1 MDDGLPP
8 RAPRSTGPAWI
19 LTVLI
24 ALIAPI
30 AVALNAIPTMTQGGE
45 LKSAATVTAF
55 FGSAAV
61 LVIALITRIIWR
73 RSPRARRIIP
83 AVALTAVIIVTV
95 IASVLMWMSAQ

>member
-1 MDDGLPP
+1 MSESTPP
-8 RAPRSTGPAWI
+8 RPPRSTGPAWI

-30 AVALNAIPTMTQGGE
+30 AVAINAIPTMTQGGE

-61 LVIALITRIIWR
+61 LVIALIARIIWR
-73 RSPRARRIIP
+73 RSPLAVRLIP
-83 AVALTAVIIVTV
+83 AAALSAVIIVTV

>member
-1 MDDGLPP
+1 MDDDLPP
-8 RAPRSTGPAWI
+8 RLPRSTGPAWI

-24 ALIAPI
+24 ALIAPVAI
-30 AVALNAIPTMTQGGE
+30 AISAIPTMTQGGE

-61 LVIALITRIIWR
+61 LVIALVARIIWR
-73 RSPRARRIIP
+73 RSRLADRLIP
-83 AVALTAVIIVTV
+83 AFALTAVIIVTV

>member
-1 MDDGLPP
+1 M
-8 RAPRSTGPAWI
+8 

-24 ALIAPI
+24 ALIAPVAI
-30 AVALNAIPTMTQGGE
+30 AINAIPTMTQGGE
-45 LKSAATVTAF
+45 LKSAATITAF

-61 LVIALITRIIWR
+61 LVIALVARIIWR
-73 RSPRARRIIP
+73 RSRLAVRLIP

>member
-1 MDDGLPP
+1 M
-8 RAPRSTGPAWI
+8 

-24 ALIAPI
+24 ALIAPVTI
-30 AVALNAIPTMTQGGE
+30 AINAIPTMTQGGE

-55 FGSAAV
+55 FGSAVV
-61 LVIALITRIIWR
+61 LVVAVIAGIIGR

-83 AVALTAVIIVTV
+83 AVALTAVIIITV